1 MFIKRDAF
9 STELSTGIPQ
19 KRNVFFIFVHFGD
32 PKVTDAAIASAIREG
47 QRADRII
54 VVDHGGSPYKTAHAV
69 SIVRT
74 KTNKGYAEGL
84 REGMLHVGSLKP
96 SSYDIVVLANND
108 VVLEKGARRRIIAWW
123 EKNGSNRTLAGASW
137 GYVSL
142 VSGRSHVA
150 RNITRRPSWNI
161 PYIHGSCIVMEY
173 EFAQNIAWPTEL
185 YMYWEDVV
193 LSMAAVRNGA
203 SLRVISG
210 LPVAHNDAVAS
221 PSPQKAYYL
230 VRNGA
235 YVLESFASWPW
246 RTYWF
251 LVNSLRWTY
260 HRILPKHRH
269 IAQALRD
276 ARMQRL
282 GKMSV

>member
-32 PKVTDAAIASAIREG
+32 PKVTDAAIASAIRED
-47 QRADRII
+47 QRADHII
-54 VVDHGGSPYKTAHAV
+54 VVDHGGAPYKTAHAV
-69 SIVRT
+69 SVVRT
-74 KTNKGYAEGL
+74 KANKGYAAGLKEGVL
-84 REGMLHVGSLKP
+84 YLGGLEP

-142 VSGRSHVA
+142 VSGRSHIA
-150 RNITRRPSWNI
+150 RNIARRPSWSI

-173 EFAQNIAWPTEL
+173 GFAQNIAWPTEL

-193 LSMAAVRNGA
+193 LSIIAVRNGA

-210 LPVAHNDAVAS
+210 LSVAHNDAVAS
-221 PSPQKAYYL
+221 PPPQKVYYL

-235 YVLESFASWPW
+235 YVLERYTPLFW
-246 RTYWF
+246 RVYWF
-251 LVNSLRWTY
+251 AVNVVRWAY
-260 HRILPKHRH
+260 HRMVPAHGH
-269 IAQALRD
+269 IARALRD
-276 ARMQRL
+276 ARMQGL
-282 GKMSV
+282 GRMSV